1 MAKAVL
7 FLVPEGAP
15 FATGHP
21 LVVNGGC
28 IAQTDE
34 VRKPRAIT
42 IAVRHRHT
50 RPSQNSKI
58 GRIKS

>member
-7 FLVPEGAP
+7 FLLSEVAP
-15 FATGHP
+15 LATGHP

-42 IAVRHRHT
+42 LAARHT
-50 RPSQNSKI
+50 VAK
-58 GRIKS
+58 